1 MATSTRVLPWR
12 RSPNRPA
19 AVEIA
24 GLLEVYREH
33 HPKADTKL
41 IERAFDL
48 ANRAHAGQQ
57 RKSGEPYIRHPV
69 AVATIV
75 ASQGIDDVTIA
86 GALLHDAVED
96 TPVGLQ
102 QLEDEF
108 GPDLARIV
116 DGVTKLER
124 IKYDTKEQQ
133 QAATMRKMIVA
144 IASDMRVLII
154 KLADRLH
161 NLRTV
166 AALPEFKQ
174 ERTARE
180 TLDVYAPL
188 AHRLGMQE
196 MKQQLEDL
204 SFAALHPRRYAE
216 IDQMVQQ
223 RAPERDL
230 YLAQVL
236 GDVQARLAEL
246 GIVAQIDGRPKHLW
260 SIYEKMVM
268 KDRPFEEIFDLVGIR
283 VIVESVRECYG
294 ALGSIHATWRPVQG
308 RFKDYIAMP
317 KFNLYQSL
325 HTTVVGPQG
334 KSIEVQIRTRE
345 MHDRAEFGVAA
356 HSDYKDGEPGNE
368 RAWLNRI
375 VEWQQETSDPSEF
388 MTNLKFDLDQ
398 DEVYVFTPKG
408 RVVEVPVGAT
418 PVDFA
423 YTIHTDVGHACIG
436 SKVNGRLV
444 PLHTRLESGDS
455 VEIFTSKVEGAG
467 PSRDWLKF
475 VASRRAANKIKQWY
489 TRERREDAIEHGRDE
504 LVQAL
509 RREGLPAQ
517 QILKEPV
524 LLDVGEQMNYADDES
539 VFAAIGEGHITGAAV
554 ADRIG
559 KEMRGDE
566 PGEPD
571 QPRLPSTVTRRLGN
585 KRRSTGQAGVH
596 VEGLDDI
603 MIRISRCCSP
613 VPPDVIIGFV
623 TRGRGVSVHRADCLN
638 ATTLQEG
645 QPDRL
650 IEVEWDADHDGRFA
664 TTIEVQALDRAS
676 LLVDVAKV
684 LAEHGLNVIG
694 VATETGDDA
703 VAKMQFEFELAE
715 LSQLDSVLSRL
726 LAVEAVYDAYR
737 LVPGGGGDEAEDD
750 DGDDAEVVGDDSD

>member
-1 MATSTRVLPWR
+1 MATVTRVLPWR
-12 RSPNRPA
+12 RGPNRSPSI
-19 AVEIA
+19 EIA
-24 GLLEVYREH
+24 ELLEAYREH
-33 HPKADTKL
+33 HPKGDTAL
-41 IERAFDL
+41 IERAFEL
-48 ANRAHAGQQ
+48 AAAAHEGQT

-75 ASQGIDDVTIA
+75 ARQGIDDVTIA

-96 TPVGLQ
+96 TPVGLK

-108 GPDLARIV
+108 GSDLARIV

-124 IKYDTKEQQ
+124 VKYDTKEEQ
-133 QAATMRKMIVA
+133 QAATVRKMIVA

-166 AALPEFKQ
+166 AALPPFKQ

-188 AHRLGMQE
+188 AHRLGMQD

-216 IDQMVQQ
+216 IDQMIHQ

-236 GDVQARLAEL
+236 ADVQARLAEL
-246 GIVAQIDGRPKHLW
+246 GIVAEIVGRPKHLW
-260 SIYEKMVM
+260 SIYEKMVV
-268 KDRPFEEIFDLVGIR
+268 KGRSFDEIFDLVGIR
-283 VIVESVRECYG
+283 VIVDSVRECYG

-345 MHDRAEFGVAA
+345 MHQRAEFGVAA
-356 HSDYKDGEPGNE
+356 HSDYKDGESGGE
-368 RAWLNRI
+368 MAWLNRI
-375 VEWQQETSDPSEF
+375 VEWQQETADHSEF
-388 MTNLKFDLDQ
+388 MSNLKVDLDQ

-408 RVVEVPVGAT
+408 KVVELPVGAT

-423 YTIHTDVGHACIG
+423 YSIHTDVGHACIG

-444 PLHTRLESGDS
+444 PLDSRLESGDT

-475 VASRRAANKIKQWY
+475 VASRRAANKIRQWY

-504 LVQAL
+504 LLSAL

-517 QILKEPV
+517 RVLKEPV
-524 LLDVGEQMNYADDES
+524 LMAVGEQLNYVDDES
-539 VFAAIGEGHITGAAV
+539 LFAAIGEGHVAGSTVAERIARELRGDDA
-554 ADRIG
+554 ADRHQ
-559 KEMRGDE
+559 D
-566 PGEPD
+566 
-571 QPRLPSTVTRRLGN
+571 RLPSNVSRRIGA
-585 KRRSTGQAGVH
+585 KRRARGTAGVH

-613 VPPDVIIGFV
+613 VPPDEIVGFV
-623 TRGRGVSVHRADCLN
+623 TRGRGVSVHRSDCLN

-650 IEVEWDADHDGRFA
+650 IEVEWDADHDGRFQ

-684 LAEHGLNVIG
+684 LSDHGLNVVS

-703 VAKMQFEFELAE
+703 VAKMQFEFELADV
-715 LSQLDSVLSRL
+715 SQLDAVLSRL

-737 LVPGGGGDEAEDD
+737 IVPGGGSSEAAD
-750 DGDDAEVVGDDSD
+750 

>member
-1 MATSTRVLPWR
+1 MATVTRVLPWR
-12 RSPNRPA
+12 RGPNRSSA
-19 AVEIA
+19 AEIA
-24 GLLEVYREH
+24 ELLDAYREH
-33 HPKADTKL
+33 HPKGETEL
-41 IERAFDL
+41 IERAFNL
-48 ANRAHAGQQ
+48 AASAHEGQN

-75 ASQGIDDVTIA
+75 ARQGIDDVTIA

-96 TPVGLQ
+96 TPIGLK
-102 QLEDEF
+102 QLETDF
-108 GPDLARIV
+108 GADLARIV

-124 IKYDTKEQQ
+124 VKYDSKEEQ

-166 AALPEFKQ
+166 AALLQFKQ

-188 AHRLGMQE
+188 AHRLGMQD

-216 IDQMVQQ
+216 IDQMIHQ

-236 GDVQARLAEL
+236 ADVQARLAEL
-246 GIVAQIDGRPKHLW
+246 GIVAEIEGRPKHLW
-260 SIYEKMVM
+260 SIYEKMVV
-268 KDRPFEEIFDLVGIR
+268 KGRPFDEIFDLVGIR
-283 VIVESVRECYG
+283 VIVDSVRECYG

-345 MHDRAEFGVAA
+345 MHQRAEFGVAA
-356 HSDYKDGEPGNE
+356 HSDYKDTEPGGE
-368 RAWLNRI
+368 MAWLNRI
-375 VEWQQETSDPSEF
+375 VEWQSETSDHSEF
-388 MTNLKFDLDQ
+388 MNNLKFDLDQ
-398 DEVYVFTPKG
+398 DEVYLFTPKG
-408 RVVEVPVGAT
+408 RVLELPVGAT

-423 YTIHTDVGHACIG
+423 YTVHTDVGHACIG

-444 PLHTRLESGDS
+444 PLDSRLESGDT

-504 LVQAL
+504 LLSSL

-517 QILKEPV
+517 RILKEPV
-524 LLDVGEQMNYADDES
+524 LLAVGEQLNYLDDES
-539 VFAAIGEGHITGAAV
+539 LFAAIGEGHVTGSTV
-554 ADRIG
+554 ADRIAR
-559 KEMRGDE
+559 ELRGDE
-566 PGEPD
+566 ESTD
-571 QPRLPSTVTRRLGN
+571 QHQDRLPSTVSRRIGA
-585 KRRSTGQAGVH
+585 KRRARGAAGVH

-613 VPPDVIIGFV
+613 VPPDEIVGFV
-623 TRGRGVSVHRADCLN
+623 TRGRGVSVHRSDCLN

-650 IEVEWDADHDGRFA
+650 IEVEWDADHEGRFQ
-664 TTIEVQALDRAS
+664 TSIEVQALDRES

-684 LAEHGLNVIG
+684 LSDHGLNVIS

-703 VAKMQFEFELAE
+703 VAKMQFEFELADV
-715 LSQLDSVLSRL
+715 SQLDAVLSRL
-726 LAVEAVYDAYR
+726 LSVEAVYDVYR
-737 LVPGGGGDEAEDD
+737 VVPGGGTVTTD
-750 DGDDAEVVGDDSD
+750 

>member
-1 MATSTRVLPWR
+1 MATVQRVMPWR
-12 RSPNRPA
+12 RAPNRSSSL
-19 AVEIA
+19 EIA
-24 GLLEVYREH
+24 ELLEAYAEH
-33 HPKADTKL
+33 HPKADTSL
-41 IERAFDL
+41 IERAFAL
-48 ANRAHAGQQ
+48 ADAAHEGQF

-75 ASQGIDDVTIA
+75 ARQGIDDVTIA

-96 TPVGLQ
+96 TPIGLK
-102 QLEDEF
+102 QLEDQF
-108 GPDLARIV
+108 GADLARIV

-124 IKYDTKEQQ
+124 VKYDTKEEQ

-166 AALPEFKQ
+166 ASLPSFKQ

-204 SFAALHPRRYAE
+204 SFATLHPRRYAE
-216 IDQMVQQ
+216 IDQMLQH

-236 GDVQARLAEL
+236 GEVQARLAEL
-246 GIVAQIDGRPKHLW
+246 GIVAQVDGRPKHLW
-260 SIYEKMVM
+260 SIYDKMVV
-268 KDRPFEEIFDLVGIR
+268 KGRSFDEIFDLVGIR
-283 VIVESVRECYG
+283 VIVDSVRECYG

-334 KSIEVQIRTRE
+334 KPIEVQIRTTE
-345 MHDRAEFGVAA
+345 MHNRAEFGVAA
-356 HSDYKDGEPGNE
+356 HSEYKDGESRNE
-368 RAWLNRI
+368 AAWLNRI
-375 VEWQQETSDPSEF
+375 VEWTQETSDNNVF
-388 MTNLKFDLDQ
+388 MNNLKLDLDQ
-398 DEVYVFTPKG
+398 DEVYCFSPKG
-408 RVVEVPVGAT
+408 RVVELPVGAT

-444 PLHTRLESGDS
+444 PLHSRLESGDS

-467 PSRDWLKF
+467 PSQDWLKF
-475 VASRRAANKIKQWY
+475 VASRRAANKIRQWY
-489 TRERREDAIEHGRDE
+489 TRERREDAIEHGRED
-504 LVQAL
+504 LVSSL
-509 RREGLPAQ
+509 RRAGLPAQ
-517 QILKEPV
+517 RVLKEAV
-524 LLDVGEQMNYADDES
+524 FNDVSEQLNYTEEDS
-539 VFAAIGEGHITGAAV
+539 LFAAIGEGHVAASTV
-554 ADRIG
+554 AERIS
-559 KEMRGDE
+559 KELRGEDSN
-566 PGEPD
+566 D
-571 QPRLPSTVTRRLGN
+571 QEATRLPSNVSRRIGT
-585 KRRSTGQAGVH
+585 KRRTTGAAGVH

-613 VPPDVIIGFV
+613 VPPDDIVGFV
-623 TRGRGVSVHRADCLN
+623 TRGRGVSVHRSDCLN

-650 IEVEWDADHDGRFA
+650 IEVEWDADHDGRFS
-664 TTIEVQALDRAS
+664 TTIEIQALDRYS
-676 LLVDVAKV
+676 LLVDVARV
-684 LAEHGLNVIG
+684 LSDHGLNVTS
-694 VATETGDDA
+694 VSTETGDDA
-703 VAKMQFEFELAE
+703 VAKMQFEFELADV
-715 LSQLDSVLSRL
+715 SQLDSVLSRL

-737 LVPGGGGDEAEDD
+737 LVPGGASPVTTD
-750 DGDDAEVVGDDSD
+750 

>member
-1 MATSTRVLPWR
+1 MPWR
-12 RSPNRPA
+12 RGPNRSSSL
-19 AVEIA
+19 EIA
-24 GLLEVYREH
+24 ELLEVYDEH
-33 HPKADTKL
+33 HPKADTSL
-41 IERAFDL
+41 IERAFAL
-48 ANRAHAGQQ
+48 AASAHEGQF

-75 ASQGIDDVTIA
+75 ARQGIDDVTIA

-96 TPVGLQ
+96 TPIGLK
-102 QLEDEF
+102 QLEDQF
-108 GPDLARIV
+108 GVDLARIV

-124 IKYDTKEQQ
+124 VKYDTKEEQ

-166 AALPEFKQ
+166 ASLPSFKQ

-188 AHRLGMQE
+188 AHRLGMQD

-216 IDQMVQQ
+216 IDQMLQQ

-260 SIYEKMVM
+260 SIYEKMVV
-268 KDRPFEEIFDLVGIR
+268 KGRSFDEIFDLVGIR
-283 VIVESVRECYG
+283 VIVDSVRECYG

-334 KSIEVQIRTRE
+334 KSIEVQIRTTE
-345 MHDRAEFGVAA
+345 MHNRAEFGVAA
-356 HSDYKDGEPGNE
+356 HSDYKDGESRNE
-368 RAWLNRI
+368 AAWLNRI
-375 VEWQQETSDPSEF
+375 VEWTQETSDNNVF
-388 MTNLKFDLDQ
+388 MNNLKLDLDQ
-398 DEVYVFTPKG
+398 DEVYCFSPKG
-408 RVVEVPVGAT
+408 RVVELPVGAT

-444 PLHTRLESGDS
+444 PLDSRLESGDS

-475 VASRRAANKIKQWY
+475 VASRRAANKIRQWY
-489 TRERREDAIEHGRDE
+489 TRERREDAIEHGREE
-504 LVQAL
+504 LITSL

-517 QILKEPV
+517 RVLKE
-524 LLDVGEQMNYADDES
+524 DVFNDVSEQLNYTEEDS
-539 VFAAIGEGHITGAAV
+539 LFAAIGEGHVAASTV
-554 ADRIG
+554 AERIS
-559 KEMRGDE
+559 KELRGEDSS
-566 PGEPD
+566 D
-571 QPRLPSTVTRRLGN
+571 QEAPRLPSNVSRRIGT
-585 KRRSTGQAGVH
+585 KRRTTGTAGVH

-613 VPPDVIIGFV
+613 VPPDDIVGFV
-623 TRGRGVSVHRADCLN
+623 TRGRGVSVHRSDCLN

-650 IEVEWDADHDGRFA
+650 IEVEWDADHDGRFS
-664 TTIEVQALDRAS
+664 TTIEIQALDRYS
-676 LLVDVAKV
+676 LLVDVAQV
-684 LAEHGLNVIG
+684 LADHGLNVTS
-694 VATETGDDA
+694 VSTETGDDA
-703 VAKMQFEFELAE
+703 VAKMQFEFELADV
-715 LSQLDSVLSRL
+715 SQLDHVLSRL

-737 LVPGGGGDEAEDD
+737 LVPGGAAPVTAD
-750 DGDDAEVVGDDSD
+750 